1 MNDIPAFSIF
11 CRYNKINDFCVIE
24 MSVNSFNINYLSPTG
39 LIGFWILFIGL
50 IFTGVLFYFVFFR
63 LNEDEDSYKDKE
75 RKKLEIENQKQR
87 IDRQYQK
94 FIKILAFSDLW
105 FSNFKNK
112 KNRIVLSYKWKLRSL
127 ANYIQQLE
135 MQIYTLNSEFIT

>member
-1 MNDIPAFSIF
+1 M
-11 CRYNKINDFCVIE
+11 IE

-75 RKKLEIENQKQR
+75 RKRLEIENQKQR
-87 IDRQYQK
+87 IARLYPK
-94 FIKILAFSDLW
+94 
-105 FSNFKNK
+105 
-112 KNRIVLSYKWKLRSL
+112 
-127 ANYIQQLE
+127 
-135 MQIYTLNSEFIT
+135 